1 MSDDAEVLEGISTG
15 MVPAGSLGYMA
26 YLDIDNPGFKPF
38 NLILHHWAL
47 QPLFLIK
54 LALQPLFSMK

>member
-26 YLDIDNPGFKPF
+26 CLDIDNPGFKP
-38 NLILHHWAL
+38 HTAPRGHC
-47 QPLFLIK
+47 
-54 LALQPLFSMK
+54 SHCS